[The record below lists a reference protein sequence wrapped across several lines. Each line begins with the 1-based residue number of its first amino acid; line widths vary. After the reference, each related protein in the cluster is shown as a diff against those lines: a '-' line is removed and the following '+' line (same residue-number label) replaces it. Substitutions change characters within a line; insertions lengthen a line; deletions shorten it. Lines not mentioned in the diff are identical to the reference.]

1 MPVAP
6 ADTCPEGP
14 TTAIADPDPVAPVAP
29 VAPPPPPPEIVIKTL
44 SCPLLDEFVTEETP
58 APVNPIFHAPVIPG
72 PVGP

>member
-29 VAPPPPPPEIVIKTL
+29 EIPVAPV
-44 SCPLLDEFVTEETP
+44 DP
-58 APVNPIFHAPVIPG
+58 APAAP
-72 PVGP
+72 

>member
-29 VAPPPPPPEIVIKTL
+29 EIPVAPVDPEG
-44 SCPLLDEFVTEETP
+44 ETP
-58 APVNPIFHAPVIPG
+58 GKREAEYPDIFM
-72 PVGP
+72 

>member
-29 VAPPPPPPEIVIKTL
+29 VAPPEGAKYARSFHGST
-44 SCPLLDEFVTEETP
+44 PLPNFAWSVSVT
-58 APVNPIFHAPVIPG
+58 
-72 PVGP
+72 